1 MSPGEKTEKSAWHR
15 SSEWAKKLS
24 PLMEWVAD
32 WHHADHRDAILTYEL
47 GNILDITLKGGLN
60 VLAQE
65 QGTTQAEQ
73 LEAALGSYTNCR

>member
-1 MSPGEKTEKSAWHR
+1 
-15 SSEWAKKLS
+15 
-24 PLMEWVAD
+24 MEWVAD